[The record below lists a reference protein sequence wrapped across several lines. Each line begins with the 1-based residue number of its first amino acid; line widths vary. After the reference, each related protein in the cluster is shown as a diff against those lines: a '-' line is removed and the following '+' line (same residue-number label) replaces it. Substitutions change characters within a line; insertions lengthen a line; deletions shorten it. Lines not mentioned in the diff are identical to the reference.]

1 MAGAGDGWQ
10 AMLSGVL
17 AVIVVIVA
25 IAVIVVITVIVVIV
39 VIVIG
44 VVAIVVIV
52 VTGGYRCATLYAL
65 PCPSPSSM
73 RATRGMHEDVEGD
86 RGDRDGR

>member
-1 MAGAGDGWQ
+1 MIDDDRAIDSSTNPLCLYGDGWQ

-25 IAVIVVITVIVVIV
+25 IVVVVVIVVIV

-44 VVAIVVIV
+44 VVAIIV
-52 VTGGYRCATLYAL
+52 
-65 PCPSPSSM
+65 
-73 RATRGMHEDVEGD
+73 
-86 RGDRDGR
+86 